1 MSMDNIHVSMENIL
15 EENIQELSEL
25 STFKSRKATI
35 YFTVLT
41 FFKVLHA
48 YKLKC
53 IVYGKETSV
62 FHCILMRLLSN
73 LL

>member
-35 YFTVLT
+35 YFTLLT
-41 FFKVLHA
+41 FLRDCMH
-48 YKLKC
+48 
-53 IVYGKETSV
+53 I
-62 FHCILMRLLSN
+62 H
-73 LL
+73 